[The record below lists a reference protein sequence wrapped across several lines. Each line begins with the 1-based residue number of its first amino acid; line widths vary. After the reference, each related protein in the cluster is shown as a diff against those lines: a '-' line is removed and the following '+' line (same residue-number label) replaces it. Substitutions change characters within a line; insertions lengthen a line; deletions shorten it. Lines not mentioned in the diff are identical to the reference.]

1 MSVNLTDETTDE
13 KIQDL
18 RAAETIDEKVGKIL
32 NVDEKQYQT
41 ILDTINEGVI
51 LQSAAGNILTW
62 NKGAEEIFGI
72 SAKDAVGQFGK
83 NWRFIHEDRSECKH
97 TDHPFIK
104 TLQTGTPCKNQI
116 MGLYRKPD
124 DLRWVSISTS
134 PLFRN
139 KEVQPYA
146 VVITLSD
153 ITGQNQIETEFRKS
167 DTRFR
172 ELAELLP
179 EAVFEA
185 DMEMN
190 LLFVNQQAFSM
201 FGYSRQDFEKGLNG
215 LEMLAPEDRKRAKE
229 NFAKRIRGEASGFV
243 EYRAVRKD
251 GAFFPVLFHANPIV
265 ENGVISGLRGVIIDI
280 TNTKIMEQR
289 LIEAQKMEAI
299 GTLAGGIAHDFN
311 NILTPIIL
319 HAEMAKDE
327 FPEDDPL
334 QVSIK
339 EIYIASMRARDLV
352 KQILTFARKGAEE
365 RTILNAS
372 LIVKDTIKFLRST
385 IPTTI
390 EIKYE
395 NESGQDTIF
404 ADPIQLNQIVMNL
417 CTNAAYS
424 MRKGG
429 GSLEVILNNRQ
440 VSDGEMNGLSSLHPG
455 KYLVIKVKDS
465 GGGIPLKLIDKIFE
479 PYFTTKGPGEGTGLG
494 LSIIH
499 GIVKSYDGTIH
510 VENNTDGGATF
521 YVYLP
526 VIDEDMSADL
536 GKRLEI
542 PGGTERILLVD
553 DEKAG
558 LAAVQKTLESIGY
571 KVSSTMSS
579 VQALGIFRNNPDAFD
594 LVITDMTMP
603 NMTGKELICE
613 MKKIKPD
620 IPTIL
625 CTGFSEQIDENEAK
639 EAGISAFILKPII
652 RIDIANTIRKVL
664 TRHSSDKGGNKK

>member
-1 MSVNLTDETTDE
+1 
-13 KIQDL
+13 
-18 RAAETIDEKVGKIL
+18 
-32 NVDEKQYQT
+32 
-41 ILDTINEGVI
+41 
-51 LQSAAGNILTW
+51 
-62 NKGAEEIFGI
+62 
-72 SAKDAVGQFGK
+72 
-83 NWRFIHEDRSECKH
+83 
-97 TDHPFIK
+97 
-104 TLQTGTPCKNQI
+104 
-116 MGLYRKPD
+116 
-124 DLRWVSISTS
+124 
-134 PLFRN
+134 
-139 KEVQPYA
+139 
-146 VVITLSD
+146 
-153 ITGQNQIETEFRKS
+153 
-167 DTRFR
+167 
-172 ELAELLP
+172 
-179 EAVFEA
+179 
-185 DMEMN
+185 
-190 LLFVNQQAFSM
+190 
-201 FGYSRQDFEKGLNG
+201 
-215 LEMLAPEDRKRAKE
+215 
-229 NFAKRIRGEASGFV
+229 
-243 EYRAVRKD
+243 
-251 GAFFPVLFHANPIV
+251 
-265 ENGVISGLRGVIIDI
+265 
-280 TNTKIMEQR
+280 
-289 LIEAQKMEAI
+289 
-299 GTLAGGIAHDFN
+299 
-311 NILTPIIL
+311 
-319 HAEMAKDE
+319 MAKDE

-372 LIVKDTIKFLRST
+372 VIVKDTIKFLRST

-613 MKKIKPD
+613 IKKIKPD